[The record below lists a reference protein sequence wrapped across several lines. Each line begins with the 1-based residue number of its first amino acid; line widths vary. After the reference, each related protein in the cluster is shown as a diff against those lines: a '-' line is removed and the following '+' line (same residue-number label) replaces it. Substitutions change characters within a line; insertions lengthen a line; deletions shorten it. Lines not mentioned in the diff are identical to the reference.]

1 MKVRLNEIYHLISID
16 TRIDSGEV
24 KIRMIRKE
32 SRCQVFGDFVEEI
45 RGNVCWVL
53 KLDGRLAGKL

>member
-1 MKVRLNEIYHLISID
+1 MKVRLDQIYHLIPID

-24 KIRMIRKE
+24 KIGMIRKE

-45 RGNVCWVL
+45 RENVC
-53 KLDGRLAGKL
+53 